1 MAPQPDPHAPRP
13 AVDAEVLTIDQVAT
27 LLQVHHRVVRKLL
40 RSGTLH
46 GVRVGTLW
54 RIPRAAVDAFLRG
67 ERWPAPAPAP
77 TPTPGARDAG
87 AGAGAGEDGRRGGG
101 GGRGGG

>member
-1 MAPQPDPHAPRP
+1 MAPQPDPHAPRT

-67 ERWPAPAPAP
+67 ERWPAP
-77 TPTPGARDAG
+77 TPTPGAGDAG
-87 AGAGAGEDGRRGGG
+87 SGEDGRRGGG
-101 GGRGGG
+101 RG